1 MACLGSNG
9 MLIDCGERVNLAV
22 YRQQKCGA
30 LVRVAGRFRSDG
42 VLTTTDAGIII
53 VEWASSETLFAEP
66 ACFVEVVGTKV
77 TNERMR
83 AVCIVKLPS
92 DDVDE
97 ELWNE
102 AIMLTQ
108 MRELRHLFLP
118 SEERSRLAEPGRSEV
133 HEQEPMSQTQEYG
146 LHADSGE
153 LLRLGV
159 DDVRGVTV
167 PGVADGAEQEPLSPT
182 ETLGQ
187 RSEREAML
195 EAELDVLL
203 SRGM

>member
-1 MACLGSNG
+1 MPILR
-9 MLIDCGERVNLAV
+9 GERVNLSV
-22 YRQQKCGA
+22 YKQLSSGA
-30 LVRVAGRFRSDG
+30 LVRVAGRFHAAG
-42 VLTTTDAGIII
+42 VLTTTDAGFIS
-53 VEWASSETLFAEP
+53 VELGRLETPFAGP

-118 SEERSRLAEPGRSEV
+118 SEERSRLAEPGRSQV

-146 LHADSGE
+146 LHADRGE
-153 LLRLGV
+153 SFRCGV
-159 DDVRGVTV
+159 DDGRGFTE
-167 PGVADGAEQEPLSPT
+167 PGVADGAEQELLSPT

-187 RSEREAML
+187 RSERDAVL